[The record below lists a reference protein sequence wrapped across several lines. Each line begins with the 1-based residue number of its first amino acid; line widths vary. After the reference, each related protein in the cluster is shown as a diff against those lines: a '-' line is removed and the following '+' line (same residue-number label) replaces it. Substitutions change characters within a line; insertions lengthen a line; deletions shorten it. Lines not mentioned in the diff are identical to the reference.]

1 MSNKEF
7 ELPPEN
13 KERVA
18 RLTQEVFVPQL
29 QQALADARPQAP
41 FPEILSAAASA
52 YISMLD
58 MTVGREAAV
67 GLLKSMAT
75 HLQDRPQRQDA

>member
-7 ELPPEN
+7 KLPPEN
-13 KERVA
+13 KERVG
-18 RLTQEVFVPQL
+18 RLTQEIFVPHL
-29 QQALADARPQAP
+29 QHALEAARPQAP

-58 MTVGREAAV
+58 LTVGREAAV
-67 GLLKSMAT
+67 KLLESMVT